1 MLFPFKVKAKIL
13 MAQLKLKSELLL
25 TVSEQGKKADVISDP
40 ESTFCPVLS
49 CYTLVIC
56 ERELEHLRS

>member
-1 MLFPFKVKAKIL
+1 